1 MISQVA
7 RLEAVV
13 KRLEGRV
20 GEGKRMDG
28 RLGEGRLGEGRLG
41 EGEGREDLMVR
52 LARATAR
59 MEACTA

>member
-7 RLEAVV
+7 RLEAVL

-20 GEGKRMDG
+20 GDGKRVG
-28 RLGEGRLGEGRLG
+28 GGLGEGRLGEGEAG